1 MKSLADLKPARGRV
15 ALGIAA
21 LLFFLDTTQGQQGDA
36 PVRLQT
42 DLIAIDLTVIDKDGN
57 FLRNLKADDFV
68 VYTDNE
74 PRNLDFFEAN
84 EETALTRSLAVV
96 FALDTSGSITPE
108 EIAKQR
114 EAMTSFTRLVRPE
127 SVFAVISFNNDIRV
141 LQDFT
146 SDVIKLSQGF
156 RKIGQVE
163 GSTRL
168 FASIDRAVSMLK
180 RAPRHRGGR
189 RLRRVVIVITDGFDN
204 VDSTDQQDLIRRAND
219 AEVTVYSITLPSYM
233 AALGAN
239 RRSMTLLDVARIVP
253 LTGGAD
259 FSADTKDFNPVFKA
273 IAEEIR
279 SSYTVAFYPPDKSRR
294 DGRVHQLRIECK
306 KPGAIVRASRTS
318 YQAPR

>member
-1 MKSLADLKPARGRV
+1 MNSSAALNHLRRCTTLA
-15 ALGIAA
+15 IAA
-21 LLFFLDTTQGQQGDA
+21 LLLLPNVVGGQQA
-36 PVRLQT
+36 EQPIKLQT
-42 DLIAIDLTVIDKDGN
+42 DLVAVDVTVTDKDGT
-57 FLRNLKADDFV
+57 FLRKLTAEDFV
-68 VYTDNE
+68 MYEDNE
-74 PRNLDFFEAN
+74 PRKVDFFEAT
-84 EETALTRSLAVV
+84 EEAALTRSLAVV
-96 FALDTSGSITPE
+96 FALDTSGSIKPE

-114 EAMTSFTRLVRPE
+114 DAMTSFTRLVRPE
-127 SVFAVISFNNDIRV
+127 SVFSVISFNSDIRV

-146 SDVIKLSQGF
+146 SDVTKLSHSF
-156 RKIGQVE
+156 NRIGQVE

-180 RAPRHRGGR
+180 RAPRYRGGR

-204 VDSTDQQDLIRRAND
+204 VDTTDQQDLIGRAND

-239 RRSMTLLDVARIVP
+239 QRSMTLLDVARIVP

-259 FSADTKDFNPVFKA
+259 FSADTKDFTPVFKA

-279 SSYTVAFYPPDKSRR
+279 SSYTVAFYPSDKTRR

-306 KPGAIVRASRTS
+306 RSGAIVRASRTS
-318 YQAPR
+318 YQSPR